1 MPARRY
7 RRLAEIRLPGAGP
20 ARYCRRAADPPHLT
34 WCAAWARRA
43 QVPLADN
50 NARKPP
56 HTLGTSLRNSL
67 RAHLRSCDD
76 DHSLIKRLVTNT
88 NQTVIS
94 YTGRVLLG
102 AVPRDASARLGLG
115 AAAGGAAPGG
125 AAAGGAASLTS
136 PAQAH
141 LKRIRPTGMM

>member
-7 RRLAEIRLPGAGP
+7 RRLAEIRLTGAGP
-20 ARYCRRAADPPHLT
+20 ARYCRRAADPLHLT

-50 NARKPP
+50 NARSTP

-67 RAHLRSCDD
+67 RAYLRSCDD
-76 DHSLIKRLVTNT
+76 DHKSIKRIVTNV

-94 YTGRVLLG
+94 YTDCVCEARFR
-102 AVPRDASARLGLG
+102 AMPVPGSAR
-115 AAAGGAAPGG
+115 
-125 AAAGGAASLTS
+125 
-136 PAQAH
+136 
-141 LKRIRPTGMM
+141 RPTVRGGRGLADPRQP